1 MDSAPPSQDKLDA
14 LWGEIQRALQDSAWA
29 QAEGLLRRFVQLMP
43 QAPVDVWDVLAY
55 ALLMQGDY
63 SACLVVL
70 RPWSSHPTRSFW
82 VNHKLGDAL
91 RGLNRFNE
99 AVNAYQMS
107 LEDGSRE
114 SLTVRNLLQ
123 VLDAISPQRAVVQLS
138 KWQSN
143 TKMQAFI
150 LEGAQEAATLVP
162 GLDLAEALFALGEA
176 SAPCRRRLLEAACYE
191 LNWSRC
197 EALLASSRQ
206 CSEGLS
212 LWEQQLEQRLT
223 GFGLL

>member
-1 MDSAPPSQDKLDA
+1 MDSAPLTQVKLDA
-14 LWGEIQRALQDSAWA
+14 LWGEIQKALQDSAWA

-43 QAPVDVWDVLAY
+43 KAPVDVWDVLAY

-63 SACLVVL
+63 AACLVVL
-70 RPWSSHPTRSFW
+70 GPWSRDATRSFW

-91 RGLNRFNE
+91 RGLNQWDE
-99 AVNAYQMS
+99 AVDAYEMS
-107 LEDGSRE
+107 LADGSRE

-123 VLDAISPQRAVVQLS
+123 VLDAISPQRAEVKLS
-138 KWQSN
+138 EWQSKG
-143 TKMQAFI
+143 KMQNFV

-162 GLDLAEALFALGEA
+162 GLELAEALFALGEA
-176 SAPCRRRLLEAACYE
+176 PALCRRRLLEAACYE
-191 LNWSRC
+191 LNWPRC
-197 EALLASSRQ
+197 DALLASSRQ

-212 LWEQQLEQRLT
+212 LWEQQLEQRLI